1 MAHLAEAGLRQSRG
15 RNRMIQPTGNWIDA
29 RRTSDGST
37 VLINLA
43 HVKGIED
50 TPDGKAVLT
59 FADGEKVQ
67 LNESTDAFFM
77 RAQGR
82 KTG

>member
-1 MAHLAEAGLRQSRG
+1 ML
-15 RNRMIQPTGNWIDA
+15 QPAGNWVDA
-29 RRTSDGST
+29 RRSSDGST

-50 TPDGKAVLT
+50 TPDGNAVLV

-67 LNESTDAFFM
+67 VNESSNDFFM

-82 KTG
+82 KKPG